1 LPTMVNTPMIQRK
14 ARWTPWEIR
23 SENEDTPEL
32 QPNHSG
38 MILLT
43 HDDGNLTID
52 CYKPSESG

>member
-14 ARWTPWEIR
+14 ARWTPWEIK

-38 MILLT
+38 MI
-43 HDDGNLTID
+43 
-52 CYKPSESG
+52 Y